1 MTFQIDFNHED
12 DDKTLEEIGAK
23 LVSTGTTKYPPFEV
37 YKIELNG
44 FEELKQ
50 LINKVDSIKGKFY
63 SAVIS
68 FDSPTIF
75 LDNNV

>member
-23 LVSTGTTKYPPFEV
+23 LIELPNRKYPPYEL
-37 YKIELNG
+37 YKIELND

-50 LINKVDSIKGKFY
+50 LINKVDSIKGKLY

-68 FDSPTIF
+68 FDSPTIY
-75 LDNNV
+75 LDNKV